1 VDQQTND
8 TELLLAI
15 AINHRRTQVA
25 LARDHQEVQR
35 PGLVLIKARFPHPH
49 MLEVVREDLLCIEL
63 TIFALVLH
71 HGIKRPLFIDVDE
84 DFTDTGDLLTVVI
97 DGRLL
102 DAAVTFYGEFRHT
115 QNYNRFIRS
124 AGEPRTI
131 DGQPSYTVAVASRY
145 RVYLQ
150 GTYRR
155 SSMEEAGVTYDIGDP
170 YVKPSFTLGI
180 EEEYMVLDPTTLN
193 LRSHVSLELLSKGR
207 LLLHEH
213 IKPEMHGSMLEIGTG
228 ICKNVKEARFE
239 VTKIRSIVAHLARQ
253 NGLLIGAASTHPYS
267 RWEDQEIYPDDRY
280 QVLIEDMQL
289 LARSLLIFGMHIHI
303 GIENREVQIQLMN
316 EMRYFLPHILAISTN
331 SPFWEGM
338 DTGLKSYRSKIFE
351 RFPRTALPDLFSSWS
366 EYDNYVKLLVKT
378 GSIDNAK
385 KIWWDIRPHPFFPTL
400 EVRIC
405 DLPMRIEETIAIA
418 ALCQALA
425 AKLYSMY
432 EKNLSFRQ
440 YRRSLLMEN
449 KWRAV
454 RYGLDGKLIDWGRQK
469 EMPARELVRELLD
482 FVDDVVDELGS
493 RREIEYIYQILEMG
507 SGADRQLRVWKE
519 TGSMEEVAK
528 YIHRETNA
536 GLIEDVTPFLSNVQ
550 PAAPGMVQETMKS
563 IRSENS
569 PE

>member
-1 VDQQTND
+1 
-8 TELLLAI
+8 
-15 AINHRRTQVA
+15 
-25 LARDHQEVQR
+25 
-35 PGLVLIKARFPHPH
+35 
-49 MLEVVREDLLCIEL
+49 
-63 TIFALVLH
+63 
-71 HGIKRPLFIDVDE
+71 
-84 DFTDTGDLLTVVI
+84 
-97 DGRLL
+97 
-102 DAAVTFYGEFRHT
+102 
-115 QNYNRFIRS
+115 
-124 AGEPRTI
+124 
-131 DGQPSYTVAVASRY
+131 
-145 RVYLQ
+145 
-150 GTYRR
+150 
-155 SSMEEAGVTYDIGDP
+155 MEETGVTYDIGDP

-180 EEEYMVLDPTTLN
+180 EEEYMVLDPQTLN

-239 VTKIRSIVAHLARQ
+239 VTKIRSIVAHLAKQ
-253 NGLLIGAASTHPYS
+253 NGLLIGASSTHPYS

-280 QVLIEDMQL
+280 KILIEDMQL

-331 SPFWEGM
+331 SPFWEGI

-351 RFPRTALPDLFSSWS
+351 RFPRTALPDLFSSWG
-366 EYDNYVKLLVKT
+366 EYDNYVNLLVKT

-425 AKLYSMY
+425 AKLYSLY

-469 EMPARELVRELLD
+469 EMPARELIRELLD
-482 FVDDVVDELGS
+482 FVDDVVDDLGS

-507 SGADRQLRVWKE
+507 SGADRQLKVFRE
-519 TGSMEEVAK
+519 TGSIEEVAR
-528 YIHRETNA
+528 YIHRETTS
-536 GLIEDVTPFLSNVQ
+536 GLIDDVTPFLSGVHQ
-550 PAAPGMVQETMKS
+550 PTPDAIEEKMTS
-563 IRSENS
+563 IRAEND

>member
-1 VDQQTND
+1 
-8 TELLLAI
+8 
-15 AINHRRTQVA
+15 
-25 LARDHQEVQR
+25 
-35 PGLVLIKARFPHPH
+35 
-49 MLEVVREDLLCIEL
+49 
-63 TIFALVLH
+63 
-71 HGIKRPLFIDVDE
+71 
-84 DFTDTGDLLTVVI
+84 
-97 DGRLL
+97 
-102 DAAVTFYGEFRHT
+102 
-115 QNYNRFIRS
+115 
-124 AGEPRTI
+124 
-131 DGQPSYTVAVASRY
+131 
-145 RVYLQ
+145 
-150 GTYRR
+150 
-155 SSMEEAGVTYDIGDP
+155 MEETGITYDIGDP

-193 LRSHVSLELLSKGR
+193 LKSHVSLELLSKGR

-351 RFPRTALPDLFSSWS
+351 RFPRTALPDLFSSWG
-366 EYDNYVKLLVKT
+366 EYDNYVNLLVKT

-425 AKLYSMY
+425 AKLYSLY

-482 FVDDVVDELGS
+482 FVDDVVDDLGS

-550 PAAPGMVQETMKS
+550 PAPPDMIEEKMTS
-563 IRSENS
+563 IRSEQS